1 MSSGLGADTKGKA
14 GSCSIVAAMG
24 DLKGVFRYKDARQVS
39 IMGRDMRRWDEDGV
53 SDPDASD
60 YGEFVLKSGMARLPN
75 DPALLVMYASFL
87 IEVRKDGQGARTQL
101 QLLQKASPS
110 LLDNYNIFVA
120 QQLAKQLR
128 RDGDG
133 LDLMGY
139 VEYQRNYRSC
149 VRVHKMAL
157 MAQRAF
163 WNTLLRSDKIPFRDM
178 QRSLALM
185 AQTEARATASYRRA
199 LERYPNNGKLLKVY
213 GRFLEYVRNEPWT
226 ASKYYAEAL
235 KQGTGES
242 LLNMTRGQTGSDL
255 AAAGTIN
262 EKVDGLVIINAQG
275 VIMMVNAA
283 TITMF
288 RYDKGELEG
297 KNVSILMPAP
307 ISTQH
312 TGFLQRYVETGEP
325 HILDRFRIMV
335 ALHKARTMFPISL
348 MTTRLAEMGSETL
361 FMGVIRK
368 MPPAST
374 DGSEVVRFWTTAS
387 GVVLCADT
395 AAADSFGLDAA
406 QYVGQPFANLCTDV
420 EAVNR

>member
-178 QRSLALM
+178 Q
-185 AQTEARATASYRRA
+185 
-199 LERYPNNGKLLKVY
+199 V
-213 GRFLEYVRNEPWT
+213 
-226 ASKYYAEAL
+226 
-235 KQGTGES
+235 
-242 LLNMTRGQTGSDL
+242 
-255 AAAGTIN
+255 
-262 EKVDGLVIINAQG
+262 
-275 VIMMVNAA
+275 
-283 TITMF
+283 
-288 RYDKGELEG
+288 
-297 KNVSILMPAP
+297 
-307 ISTQH
+307 
-312 TGFLQRYVETGEP
+312 
-325 HILDRFRIMV
+325 
-335 ALHKARTMFPISL
+335 
-348 MTTRLAEMGSETL
+348 
-361 FMGVIRK
+361 
-368 MPPAST
+368 
-374 DGSEVVRFWTTAS
+374 
-387 GVVLCADT
+387 
-395 AAADSFGLDAA
+395 
-406 QYVGQPFANLCTDV
+406 
-420 EAVNR
+420 